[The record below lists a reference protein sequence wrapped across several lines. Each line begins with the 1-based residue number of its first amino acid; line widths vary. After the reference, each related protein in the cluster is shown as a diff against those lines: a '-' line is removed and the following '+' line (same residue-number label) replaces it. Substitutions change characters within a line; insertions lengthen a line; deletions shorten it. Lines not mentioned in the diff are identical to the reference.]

1 MRIAKSTVGAAGVA
15 FAVAIAVATAS
26 APAKAQSGGNDKV
39 TAEAL
44 FEDARKLVADRRYAE
59 ACPKFADS
67 QRLDPSAATLLN
79 LASCWEKAGRTAT
92 AWATYKEAASAAN
105 AAGRKDYV
113 TAAERHAEALA
124 PTLSRLTVNVPTPID
139 GIQVKRDGI
148 NVERAEWGSALPVD
162 PGAHTLEA
170 SAPGH
175 KGWSTSVDVAPN
187 TVQATATVPALEALP
202 ADATPVTPAVVP
214 PPTTTAP
221 PPETVTPPPV
231 KSDGSAG
238 SSQRV
243 SALVVGGAGL
253 AGVVVGA
260 VLAVVAKNKYDTSL
274 GNCLTSN
281 HNSCSP
287 AGLTERSDA
296 RTAGDIATVAFIAGG
311 AAVAGGL
318 VLWIT
323 APNGTKA
330 KDSAATPALVLA
342 PTLGGAMLRGT
353 F

>member
-1 MRIAKSTVGAAGVA
+1 MRIAKSTVRALGV
-15 FAVAIAVATAS
+15 AVAILATVS
-26 APAKAQSGGNDKV
+26 SAKAQSTGSDKV

-113 TAAERHAEALA
+113 VAAQRHAEGLA
-124 PTLSRLTVNVPTPID
+124 PLLSRLTVNVPTPVD

-148 NVERAEWGSALPVD
+148 NLERAEWGSALPVD
-162 PGAHTLEA
+162 PGTHTVEA

-175 KGWSTSVDVAPN
+175 KPWSATVDVAQN
-187 TVQATATVPALEALP
+187 GALATAAVPALEALP
-202 ADATPVTPAVVP
+202 ADAAPAAPPPAVVP
-214 PPTTTAP
+214 SSTPAAP
-221 PPETVTPPPV
+221 PP
-231 KSDGSAG
+231 DSAPTESG
-238 SSQRV
+238 AGNASPQRTIGWV
-243 SALVVGGAGL
+243 LGGAGVAGL
-253 AGVVVGA
+253 AAGTIA
-260 VLAVVAKNKYDTSL
+260 AVVAKSKYDTSVDH
-274 GNCLTSN
+274 CESTN
-281 HNSCSP
+281 HNLCTQQ
-287 AGLTERSDA
+287 GLDERSSA
-296 RTAGDIATVAFIAGG
+296 RTAGDISTVAFVVGG
-311 AAVAGGL
+311 AALAGGL

-323 APNGTKA
+323 APNGRKTKE
-330 KDSAATPALVLA
+330 SAGPALVLA
-342 PTLGGAMLRGT
+342 PTLGGAMLHGA